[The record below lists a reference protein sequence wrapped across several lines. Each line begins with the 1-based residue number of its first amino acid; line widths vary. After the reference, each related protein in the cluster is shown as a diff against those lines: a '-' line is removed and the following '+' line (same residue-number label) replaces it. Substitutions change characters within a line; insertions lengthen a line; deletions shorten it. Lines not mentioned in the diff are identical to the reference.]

1 MGSLRQADL
10 SQLRAN
16 LPLAC
21 MVALMLEVEP
31 MASEASVPAGAA
43 APLQTTR
50 LFVRQTSGLVREL
63 GIPAATGI
71 SLASVAVVNTFINF
85 NAGLTDFSK
94 ADMYLPLLAAAFI
107 WLVAMFGYRYLLR
120 AVPRA
125 GGEYV
130 YLSRVVSPAAGSVA
144 GLGIAVVFT
153 YVLSTNAHFA
163 AQFTP
168 FMLSGLGAAF
178 NSTAIANAGTHLT
191 SNGAIAI
198 LSIVIMVIVA
208 ALSLFKVKVVARIIF
223 GLIIL
228 QVLAFVVLIG
238 MLAAHSQSDFVSSLA
253 SYSHH
258 PGAYQAIIAG
268 GKSSGVVF
276 GTSIAAAIAIIPFMV
291 LNYNGVLYSY
301 YVGGELR
308 RPGRTYLY
316 ASTISI
322 GVLVVLWV
330 GVWALLRARIGLHFM
345 QAQANFGLVNPTGYA
360 KVTNLSS
367 VAGGLGY
374 GLVLSSDPITKI
386 LFATAVPLAEI
397 AVNLAFVTVTTR
409 VLFAQA
415 FDRLLPVNVAKVG
428 ERTHA
433 PNVAIAVVLIIG
445 SLFCLLTSLVNLGN
459 IVALQSLFFALILLA
474 GGVAATALPLRRPEL
489 LQTPGL
495 SEEARA
501 SWLRKVTAVGGLTT
515 LLALFTI
522 FELVTHSSVYG
533 KFSVESIVT
542 LLIVLG
548 AGPVIYTIA
557 RSVRRSRNSLDLT
570 MAMRELPPE

>member
-1 MGSLRQADL
+1 MTS
-10 SQLRAN
+10 
-16 LPLAC
+16 
-21 MVALMLEVEP
+21 
-31 MASEASVPAGAA
+31 SEASVPAEAA
-43 APLQTTR
+43 RASAQPTR

-85 NAGLTDFSK
+85 NAGLTDFTKS
-94 ADMYLPLLAAAFI
+94 DMYLPLLAAAVI
-107 WLVAMFGYRYLLR
+107 WLVAMFAYRYLLR

-130 YLSRVVSPAAGSVA
+130 YLSRIVSPAAGSVA

-168 FMLSGLGAAF
+168 FMLSGLGSAF
-178 NSTAIANAGTHLT
+178 HSTAITNAGNHLT
-191 SNGAIAI
+191 SNIAIAW
-198 LSIVIMVIVA
+198 LSVVVMLIVA
-208 ALSLFKVKVVARIIF
+208 ALSLFSVKIVARIIF
-223 GLIIL
+223 WLIVV

-238 MLAAHSQSDFVSSLA
+238 MLAFNSHADFTSALA
-253 SYSHH
+253 TYSNH
-258 PGAYQAIIAG
+258 PGAFQDIINTA
-268 GKSSGVVF
+268 KSNGVVF
-276 GTSIAAAIAIIPFMV
+276 GTSIASAVAIIPFMV

-316 ASTISI
+316 ASAISI

-330 GVWALLRARIGLHFM
+330 GVWALLRARVGLTFM
-345 QAQANFGLVNPTGYA
+345 QAQANLGAANPTAYG
-360 KVTNLSS
+360 KITSLNS

-374 GLVLSSDPITKI
+374 GVVLSSDPITKI

-397 AVNLAFVTVTTR
+397 AVNLAFLTVTTR

-415 FDRLLPVNVAKVG
+415 FDRLLPVGVAKISD
-428 ERTHA
+428 RNHA
-433 PNVAIAVVLIIG
+433 PNVAISIVLVIG
-445 SLFCLLTSLVNLGN
+445 IGFCFLTSLVNLGS

-474 GGVAATALPLRRPEL
+474 GGISATVLPLRRSDLIE
-489 LQTPGL
+489 TPGMA
-495 SEEARA
+495 EDARRQ
-501 SWLRKVTAVGGLTT
+501 WLRKVTLVGAATT
-515 LLALFTI
+515 LLALFTVY
-522 FELVTHSSVYG
+522 ELIAHSSVYG
-533 KFSVESIVT
+533 KFSWESILT
-542 LLIVLG
+542 LVIVLG
-548 AGPVIYTIA
+548 AGPVIYLIA
-557 RSVRRSRNSLDLT
+557 RSVRKQRNSLDLT

>member
-316 ASTISI
+316 ASAISI

-433 PNVAIAVVLIIG
+433 PNVAITIVLIIG

-474 GGVAATALPLRRPEL
+474 GGVAATALPLRRPDL

-522 FELVTHSSVYG
+522 FELVAHSSVYG

-548 AGPVIYTIA
+548 AGPVIYTVA
-557 RSVRRSRNSLDLT
+557 RGVRRSRNSLDLT

>member
-1 MGSLRQADL
+1 
-10 SQLRAN
+10 
-16 LPLAC
+16 
-21 MVALMLEVEP
+21 VASSDAATGTATAGGGEP
-31 MASEASVPAGAA
+31 G
-43 APLQTTR
+43 R
-50 LFVRQTSGLVREL
+50 LFIRQTSGLVREL

-85 NAGLTDFSK
+85 NAGLTDFAK
-94 ADMYLPLLAAAFI
+94 ADMYLPLVAAAII
-107 WLVAMFGYRYLLR
+107 WLVAMFAYRYLLR

-130 YLSRVVSPAAGSVA
+130 YLSRIVSPVVGSMA

-178 NSTAIANAGTHLT
+178 HSTAIANAGNHLT
-191 SNGAIAI
+191 SNIAIAW
-198 LSIVIMVIVA
+198 LSIIVMLIVA
-208 ALSLFKVKVVARIIF
+208 ALSLFSVKVVARIIF

-228 QVLAFVVLIG
+228 QVVAFVVLIG
-238 MLAAHSQSDFVSSLA
+238 MLAFNSHADFVNALA

-268 GKSSGVVF
+268 GKANGVVF
-276 GTSIAAAIAIIPFMV
+276 GTSIAAAVAIIPFMV

-316 ASTISI
+316 ASAISI

-330 GVWALLRARIGLHFM
+330 GVWALLRARAGLTFM
-345 QAQANFGLVNPTGYA
+345 QAQANLGVLNPTAYG
-360 KVTNLSS
+360 KITSLSS
-367 VAGGLGY
+367 VSGGLGY
-374 GLVLSSDPITKI
+374 GMVLSSDPITKI

-397 AVNLAFVTVTTR
+397 AVNLAFLTVTTR

-415 FDRLLPVNVAKVG
+415 FDRLLPVGVAKVG
-428 ERTHA
+428 DRNHA
-433 PNVAIAVVLIIG
+433 PNVAIAIVLVIG
-445 SLFCLLTSLVNLGN
+445 CGFCFLTSLVNLGS

-474 GGVAATALPLRRPEL
+474 GGVAALMLPLRRADL
-489 LQTPGL
+489 LDL
-495 SEEARA
+495 SGVAESER
-501 SWLRKVTAVGGLTT
+501 SRFLRKVTLVGAATT
-515 LLALFTI
+515 ILALFTVY
-522 FELVTHSSVYG
+522 ELVAHSSVYG
-533 KFSVESIVT
+533 KFSVESIIT
-542 LLIVLG
+542 LVIVLG
-548 AGPVIYTIA
+548 SGPVIYLIA
-557 RSVRRSRNSLDLT
+557 RAVRRQRNSLDLA
-570 MAMRELPPE
+570 MAMHELPPE